1 MSKNIFIDG
10 DKSGFNSKIAVDK
23 FKALVKSD
31 NNVTIESLKEKY
43 IKQDYTLQL
52 VEKTDTDIKFKL
64 FKNVLQETVPTEP
77 LQDKKQLLKAK
88 LKNMR
93 DGRTNVDM
101 HKAKTNKDIPED
113 ILAEYIKLKKV
124 VNMPI
129 PEPGEILAKPE
140 QYKPMISMVLGNDMM
155 KQVGSNH
162 PYTKYFRLLADKL
175 GVTEVLPIPTQDYG
189 ELLKSSQVKSS
200 HVTQKPDENKV
211 VNIKGNDIKNDDTD
225 SESDES

>member
-10 DKSGFNSKIAVDK
+10 DKSGFNSKAAVDK

-31 NNVTIESLKEKY
+31 NNITIDSLKEKY
-43 IKQDYTLQL
+43 IKQDYTLEL
-52 VEKTDTDIKFKL
+52 VEKTEAYIKFKL
-64 FKNVLQETVPTEP
+64 SKNVLQETAPTEVPMDP
-77 LQDKKQLLKAK
+77 LQDKKQLLRAK

-93 DGRTNVDM
+93 DGRTNADM

-175 GVTEVLPIPTQDYG
+175 GVSEVLPIPTQDYG
-189 ELLKSSQVKSS
+189 ELLKS
-200 HVTQKPDENKV
+200 HDTQKPDENKV

-225 SESDES
+225 SESDE